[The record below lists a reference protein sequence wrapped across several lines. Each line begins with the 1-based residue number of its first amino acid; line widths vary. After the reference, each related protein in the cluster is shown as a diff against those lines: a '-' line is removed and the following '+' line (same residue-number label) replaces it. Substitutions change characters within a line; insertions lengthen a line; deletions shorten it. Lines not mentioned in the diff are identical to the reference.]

1 MKLYTL
7 TYDCN
12 TPTKQQVNIPTNT
25 DYKLGIKVRR
35 NGEIQNLSPNSV
47 KLYTGE
53 TYTIEPTN
61 LSVGSSSSLVSDSTT
76 LLILAKDT
84 TEIAGQ
90 DIDARNIFVEASYDD
105 GATWS
110 KLALSAGGDYSFYVR
125 VNDRSAG
132 TNNWIAYADLA
143 DPNRKWHLY
152 EGGVDTGKTTQT
164 LKMPSVVWLV
174 INGPQAGHWGLA
186 QYPAVIRLVV
196 GIGGGTFERYIEPD
210 DDKTNG
216 YVTFTLSA
224 NDNASYT
231 NEKLDIE
238 KGYDAEFYKPAFVKQ
253 NATGAA
259 EVVTIISAE
268 LSDFV
273 GYTLKPEDIYYSAMY
288 RPSELS
294 VAEIEE
300 NFGPYWRVNELAQ
313 TAVEF
318 KPFIEDKD
326 GNVKMYLIVSQAWYN
341 EYCNALG
348 WPIDKPG
355 FFVPNPD
362 NPANMMIVDS
372 YTVQEG
378 DKLVMGKGLSVSK
391 DRYYGGKIR
400 ITAGTPFSAKF
411 GLNTNIFKS
420 QQGDLAEPSIGQETV
435 NISGKFS
442 DNTDFDYD
450 FVVA

>member
-1 MKLYTL
+1 M
-7 TYDCN
+7 
-12 TPTKQQVNIPTNT
+12 
-25 DYKLGIKVRR
+25 
-35 NGEIQNLSPNSV
+35 
-47 KLYTGE
+47 YTGE
-53 TYTIEPTN
+53 TYTIEPTD
-61 LSVGSSSSLVSDSTT
+61 LSAGQSSSLAGATT
-76 LLILAKDT
+76 AVVIAAQNT

-90 DIDARNIFVEASYDD
+90 EVDARNVFVEASYDD
-105 GATWS
+105 GATWN
-110 KLALSAGGDYSFYVR
+110 KLAPAGDFAFVVR

-132 TNNWIAYADLA
+132 TNNYVAYADFC

-152 EGGVDTGKTTQT
+152 EGGVDTGETSQT

-174 INGPQAGHWGLA
+174 INGPQAGSWGLV
-186 QYPAVIRLVV
+186 QYPAVMRIVA
-196 GIGGGTFERYIEPD
+196 GIGGGTFEKYIEPD

-216 YVTFTLSA
+216 YVTFTLSSD
-224 NDNASYT
+224 DNASYT
-231 NEKLDIE
+231 SEKLDIE
-238 KGYDAEFYKPAFVKQ
+238 KGYDAEFYKPAFVEH
-253 NATGAA
+253 NTTGAA
-259 EVVTIISAE
+259 EVVTIISAD

-273 GYTLKPEDIYYSAMY
+273 GYTLKPEDIYYSALY
-288 RPSELS
+288 RRSELS

-300 NFGPYWRVNELAQ
+300 GFGPYWRFNDLAAS
-313 TAVEF
+313 AVEF

-326 GNVKMYLIVSQAWYN
+326 GNTKMYLVVSQAWYN

-391 DRYYGGKIR
+391 DRYYGGKIS

-411 GLNTNIFKS
+411 DLNTNIFKS
-420 QQGDLAEPSIGQETV
+420 QQGDINVAAPAASTV
-435 NISGKFS
+435 AVEGTYADGTEFS
-442 DNTDFDYD
+442 FDFMTK
-450 FVVA
+450 